1 MLAGL
6 KDAGD
11 ENLAHLRRL
20 VAILRSRGAELL
32 IADGDLGDNSESQE
46 ALLSALASPLAVAAA
61 GMTTPASTASPAP
74 LPLLVNAGNRE
85 VRAEL
90 DAAEAALRKKGVA
103 LIDLSHTRVIDLGD
117 ALIVGLPG
125 AFERRLLRA
134 DGACMYAQSD
144 LDALGAFFDKLPA
157 NAPPALLVAAVPP
170 RGDGALGLD
179 FSDGQNVG
187 DARLAP
193 LITGTRARFGLFAQ
207 VWEAGGHALDGQGQ
221 RVASGVLSNQLYVNP
236 GAADRTA
243 WPMND
248 GTTSTGLAALINVRG
263 AKASYEPIRELP
275 AAARP

>member
-1 MLAGL
+1 VLAGL

-20 VAILRSRGAELL
+20 VAMLRSRGAELL

-46 ALLSALASPLAVAAA
+46 ALLAALAPSVQAAA
-61 GMTTPASTASPAP
+61 PGATTPTATASSAP
-74 LPLLVNAGNRE
+74 LPLLINAGNRE
-85 VRAEL
+85 VRTEL
-90 DAAEAALRKKGVA
+90 DAAEAALRKKGGA

-125 AFERRLLRA
+125 AFERRLLRT
-134 DGACMYAQSD
+134 DGTCMYAQAD
-144 LDALGAFFDKLPA
+144 LDALGTFFDKLPA
-157 NAPPALLVAAVPP
+157 NSPPALLVAAVPP
-170 RGDGALGLD
+170 RGDGAHGLD

-193 LITGTRARFGLFAQ
+193 LLTATRARFGLFAQ
-207 VWEAGGHALDGQGQ
+207 VWEAGGHAIDGQGQ
-221 RVASGVLSNQLYVNP
+221 PVAGALLSNQLYVNP

-248 GTTSTGLAALINVRG
+248 GSTATGLAALITVRG

-275 AAARP
+275 ATARP